1 MREIIKK
8 IEEETGMPWR
18 EAYDYYRRRKGRA
31 YSRLRNDPLFRR
43 FTTIVKWRLRRSL
56 FPEHAPES

>member
-1 MREIIKK
+1 
-8 IEEETGMPWR
+8 MPWR

-43 FTTIVKWRLRRSL
+43 FTGLVRWRLERSL

>member
-1 MREIIKK
+1 M
-8 IEEETGMPWR
+8 TWR

-31 YSRLRNDPLFRR
+31 YSRLRDDPLFRR
-43 FTTIVKWRLRRSL
+43 FTAIVRRRLERSL

>member
-1 MREIIKK
+1 
-8 IEEETGMPWR
+8 MPWR

-43 FTTIVKWRLRRSL
+43 FIATLNRRLRRSL